1 MGAIKHVLGERKRAK
16 IADHRAYLAELEKF
30 DGLMAELKLKSN
42 DSDSNAANTED
53 EREDAMHTEAKDMKL
68 DKVD

>member
-1 MGAIKHVLGERKRAK
+1 MGAIKHVLGERKRKK

-30 DGLMAELKLKSN
+30 DGLMAELKLKGN